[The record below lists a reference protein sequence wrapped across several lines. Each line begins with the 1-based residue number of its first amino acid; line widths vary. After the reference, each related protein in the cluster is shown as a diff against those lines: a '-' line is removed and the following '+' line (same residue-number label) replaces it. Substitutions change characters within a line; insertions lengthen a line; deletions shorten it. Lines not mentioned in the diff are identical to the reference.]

1 MKLAIG
7 PTVSSDLE
15 GNVRVVFVIDLSFVA
30 GGYHA
35 EIDSDNVR
43 IGKVQTRR
51 IGERTTHQV
60 AVSLQVGSVLR
71 SAGGNNHI
79 RYAQKELLVQCQEYN
94 SPVPLRHQVSIGG
107 KV

>member
-7 PTVSSDLE
+7 ITVCRDLE

-35 EIDSDNVR
+35 
-43 IGKVQTRR
+43 
-51 IGERTTHQV
+51 
-60 AVSLQVGSVLR
+60 VGSVDA
-71 SAGGNNHI
+71 AGRICVKVNRGKTIISDMHK
-79 RYAQKELLVQCQEYN
+79 KELLVQCQEYN
-94 SPVPLRHQVSIGG
+94 SPVPLRHQVSIDG